1 MECEIVDL
9 MESLVADDAF
19 VGLFHTVRQFVV
31 LVVPLLME
39 TFAAVLTHERL
50 ESGMNSDVRVEGGG
64 TVESLTACGALV
76 RLLCR
81 VDDFV
86 PAKSGRLPESFATDF
101 TDEWTSARVNWHVP
115 GQIVMRVKDFAAI
128 RTGKDPALVVIV
140 VSGG

>member
-9 MESLVADDAF
+9 MESLVADDTF
-19 VGLFHTVRQFVV
+19 VGLFNAVRQFVV

-50 ESGMNSDVRVEGGG
+50 ESGMNSDVRVESGG

-86 PAKSGRLPESFATDF
+86 PA
-101 TDEWTSARVNWHVP
+101 
-115 GQIVMRVKDFAAI
+115 
-128 RTGKDPALVVIV
+128 
-140 VSGG
+140 